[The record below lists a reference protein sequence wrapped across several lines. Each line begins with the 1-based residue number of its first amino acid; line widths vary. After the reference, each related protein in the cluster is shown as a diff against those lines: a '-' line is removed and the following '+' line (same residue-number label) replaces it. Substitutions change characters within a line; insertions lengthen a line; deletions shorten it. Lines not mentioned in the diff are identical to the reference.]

1 MKTLY
6 LDMDGV
12 VADFN
17 EYAFRIHGFDAE
29 VEYADDLWNQIA
41 QNPRLYRDLKKT
53 PYADDLVNH
62 CREFANTNQ
71 IDLYFLTGV
80 PKSNR
85 LHWAFY
91 DKVEWART
99 HFSNIPVHFGPF
111 SKNKWIHCT
120 PGDILIDD
128 RISNITEWSNAGGN
142 AILLETFE
150 HTIESLDKISKQESN
165 R

>member
-17 EYAFRIHGFDAE
+17 EYAFRVHGFDFA
-29 VEYADDLWNQIA
+29 VEYPDELWNQIA
-41 QNPRLYRDLKKT
+41 QNPRLYRDIKKT

-62 CREFANTNQ
+62 CREFTNKNK
-71 IDLYFLTGV
+71 IDLYFLTAV

-99 HFSNIPVHFGPF
+99 YFSDIPVHFGPF
-111 SKNKWIHCT
+111 SNNKWMHCT

-128 RISNITEWSNAGGN
+128 RISNITEWTKSGGI
-142 AILLETFE
+142 AILHETFE
-150 HTIESLDKISKQESN
+150 TTVDNLHKILK
-165 R
+165 